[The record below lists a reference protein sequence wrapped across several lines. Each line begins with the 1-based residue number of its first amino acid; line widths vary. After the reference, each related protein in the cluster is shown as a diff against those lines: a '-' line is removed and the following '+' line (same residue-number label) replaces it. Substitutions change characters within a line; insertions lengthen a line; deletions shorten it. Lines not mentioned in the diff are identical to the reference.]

1 MLKTVS
7 PFQNV
12 IGALV
17 YRGTWNAATNNPTLV
32 SGVGNKGDYY
42 LVSVA
47 GTTNLDGI
55 TSWNV
60 GDWAVFDGTKWEK
73 VDNNQ
78 SVTSVN
84 GQTGVVVLA
93 ANDVGATANTTYIN
107 TGTGISGGGRL
118 NGNVSIS
125 VGTVPVA
132 NVSGAVP
139 NTVNVLAGAG
149 LSGGGA
155 LTGNVT
161 LSVGTIPVANVS
173 GAVPNTVNVIAGTG
187 LTGGGALTGNV
198 TLAVGTVPVANI
210 SGLGT
215 MATQNANAVAIT
227 GGTEANVSY
236 SNVSIS
242 SGNATL
248 TNITAT
254 RVTSNNI
261 IATANTAPS
270 SNVGAIQVGT
280 NSFSDT
286 GVIANFQSN
295 VAGYNQV
302 TIQNTSSA
310 SNASAEFI
318 AYNNLG
324 TAATNYA
331 TVGINSS
338 TYSGSGSINAPG
350 YGYFLSGSTDMVVG
364 TISANA
370 IHFVANSSPT
380 DAMVVNANNTVTIQ
394 ALSQSTSASATFA
407 TASLPLVPA
416 GYITI
421 NLNGTNVK
429 VPYYSV

>member
-187 LTGGGALTGNV
+187 LLGGGALTSNV
-198 TLAVGTVPVANI
+198 TLVVSGVPIANI
-210 SGLGT
+210 TGLGT

-227 GGTEANVSY
+227 GGTIANATV
-236 SNVSIS
+236 SNVTIS

-248 TNITAT
+248 TKLTA
-254 RVTSNNI
+254 NNVI
-261 IATANTAPS
+261 STANTAPS

-280 NSFSDT
+280 NSFNDT

-295 VAGYNQV
+295 IAGYNQV
-302 TIQNTSSA
+302 TIQNTSTA
-310 SNASAEFI
+310 NNASAEFI
-318 AYNNLG
+318 AYNDQG
-324 TAATNYA
+324 TASANFA

-338 TYSGSGSINAPG
+338 TYAGTGSVNAPG

-364 TISANA
+364 TIGANS

-380 DAMVVNANNTVTIQ
+380 DAMVLNANNTVTIN
-394 ALSQSTSASATFA
+394 AYSGTTNANATFS
-407 TASLPLVPA
+407 TASLPLVPL
-416 GYITI
+416 GYLII
-421 NLNGTNVK
+421 SINGTNRK
-429 VPYYSV
+429 IPYYAV